1 MCVFKEKDYD
11 NLLKWGNL
19 KAKEHWMASYSKALY
34 PQPQQKEKEKMKEF
48 LKIKY
53 VEKRFMRQEEDDE
66 DSKSSDSSDESPEK
80 QSKTKFKKN
89 KKSNKKI
96 EKEIQEEKS

>member
-1 MCVFKEKDYD
+1 
-11 NLLKWGNL
+11 
-19 KAKEHWMASYSKALY
+19 MASYSKALY

-53 VEKRFMRQEEDDE
+53 VEKRFMRKEEDDE

-80 QSKTKFKKN
+80 
-89 KKSNKKI
+89 
-96 EKEIQEEKS
+96 